1 MIEIKKCLD
10 LGHLKA
16 FRTLVLKEAEVLGET
31 EEALVET
38 EEVSVETKGVIPAAL
53 GVTEGVDSVETVGVV
68 SVVTKVVDPVE
79 TVGVMPVVTA
89 VVDLEVTKVGVTG
102 EIEGVVLG
110 VAEVGVSGV
119 IEAVEDLAES
129 TEAVHSSDFPK
140 YFFKGSILRLTLL
153 QRLRLQIE
161 SIS

>member
-10 LGHLKA
+10 LAHLKA
-16 FRTLVLKEAEVLGET
+16 FRTLVLKEAEVLEET

-38 EEVSVETKGVIPAAL
+38 EEVLVETKGVIPAAS

-68 SVVTKVVDPVE
+68 PVA
-79 TVGVMPVVTA
+79 TVGVMPVV
-89 VVDLEVTKVGVTG
+89 DLGGTKVGVTG

-110 VAEVGVSGV
+110 VAEVGVSEV
-119 IEAVEDLAES
+119 IEAVEDLEEL
-129 TEAVHSSDFPK
+129 TGAVHSSDFPK
-140 YFFKGSILRLTLL
+140 YFFRASILSLTLL
-153 QRLRLQIE
+153 QWLKLQIE

>member
-10 LGHLKA
+10 LVHLKA
-16 FRTLVLKEAEVLGET
+16 FRTLELKEAEVLGET
-31 EEALVET
+31 EEVLVATEEVLVET
-38 EEVSVETKGVIPAAL
+38 KVVISADL

-68 SVVTKVVDPVE
+68 PVE
-79 TVGVMPVVTA
+79 TVGVMLVVTA
-89 VVDLEVTKVGVTG
+89 AVDLGVTKVGVTG

-119 IEAVEDLAES
+119 IEAVEDLAEL

-140 YFFKGSILRLTLL
+140 YFFQASILRLTLL
-153 QRLRLQIE
+153 QWLKLQIE